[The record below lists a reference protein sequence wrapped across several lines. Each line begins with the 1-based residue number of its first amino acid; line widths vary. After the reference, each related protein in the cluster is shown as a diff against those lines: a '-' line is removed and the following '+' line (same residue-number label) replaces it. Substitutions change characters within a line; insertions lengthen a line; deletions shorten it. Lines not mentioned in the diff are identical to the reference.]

1 MMNKQNFRHELKYRI
16 TQAHKDIMM
25 ARLDMFLDRDNN
37 TENGI
42 YQIRSL
48 YFDDYWNSAYE
59 EKEAGIL
66 MRKKYRIRIY
76 NYSDRSI
83 KLERKKKHG
92 SYIFKESAPLTRE
105 EVEKILAG
113 DYEFLLKSQYPL
125 CREFYVECVSNMMR
139 PRTIVD
145 YDREPWIM
153 DEGTVRVTFDRDV
166 RAAIGSFDIFDP
178 TLPTLPVLE
187 PGKLVMEVKFTE
199 MLPQI
204 VRDILPPHAAEFT
217 AVSKYVLCYE
227 KTRYMNG
234 FEYWYETQE
243 REIL

>member
-1 MMNKQNFRHELKYRI
+1 MMKSKKELFRNEWKYLISEGEKELL
-16 TQAHKDIMM
+16 
-25 ARLDMFLDRDNN
+25 RLRMSPFLHLDPHAD
-37 TENGI
+37 EGG
-42 YQIRSL
+42 YMIRSL

-139 PRTIVD
+139 PQC
-145 YDREPWIM
+145 WN
-153 DEGTVRVTFDRDV
+153 
-166 RAAIGSFDIFDP
+166 
-178 TLPTLPVLE
+178 PVNLLW
-187 PGKLVMEVKFTE
+187 K
-199 MLPQI
+199 
-204 VRDILPPHAAEFT
+204 
-217 AVSKYVLCYE
+217 
-227 KTRYMNG
+227 
-234 FEYWYETQE
+234 
-243 REIL
+243 